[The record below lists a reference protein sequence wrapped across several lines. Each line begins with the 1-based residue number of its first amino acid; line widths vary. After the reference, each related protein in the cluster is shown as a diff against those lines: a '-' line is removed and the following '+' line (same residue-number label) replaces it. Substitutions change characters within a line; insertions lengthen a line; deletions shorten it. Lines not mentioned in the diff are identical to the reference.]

1 MHKVLVLGNV
11 RPEGLDILR
20 SFAEL
25 TVLPEP
31 ARREDILACIGDMD
45 AMLHKIGKV
54 DREIVSQQTKL
65 RIIARHGVG
74 LDDLDLDAIAERG
87 ISVSITT
94 DANSNAVAEA
104 TLGLIFAALRHIP
117 RGEAMIK
124 RDRRWARETLM
135 GRELK
140 GSTVG
145 IIGFGRIGRLVAGC
159 VSALGCTV
167 IVHDADP
174 QTASRTDF
182 DLVSF
187 EDLLARADIISIHC
201 PLTSAT
207 RHLIDADAL
216 RLVKPDCIIVNTS
229 RGALIDTQ
237 ALASAAREGRIG
249 GAALDVFDPEP
260 PDFDDAVFT
269 CDNVITTP
277 HVAAMTVEAQL
288 AMATGAATEIRRVL
302 LERLPPTNDV
312 LAKRESI

>member
-25 TVLPEP
+25 TILPEP
-31 ARREDILACIGDMD
+31 ASKADILACIGEMD
-45 AMLHKIGKV
+45 AVLHKIGKV
-54 DREIVSQQTKL
+54 DREIVSRQKKL

-74 LDDLDLDAIAERG
+74 LDDLDLDAIAEQG
-87 ISVSITT
+87 IPVSITA

-124 RDRRWARETLM
+124 RDRRWARESLM

-145 IIGFGRIGRLVAGC
+145 IIGFGRIGRLVAGY

-182 DLVSF
+182 ETVSF
-187 EDLLARADIISIHC
+187 EDLLARADIISVHC
-201 PLTSAT
+201 PLTPST
-207 RHLIDADAL
+207 RHLIGADAL
-216 RLVKPDCIIVNTS
+216 RQVRPDCIIVNTS
-229 RGALIDTQ
+229 RGGLIDTQ
-237 ALASAAREGRIG
+237 ALAHAAREGRIG
-249 GAALDVFDPEP
+249 AAALDVFDPEP
-260 PDFDDAVFT
+260 PDFDDPIFT
-269 CDNVITTP
+269 CENVITTP
-277 HVAAMTVEAQL
+277 HVAAMTVEAQS

-302 LERLPPTNDV
+302 LQGLAPTNDV
-312 LAKRESI
+312 LERRKSA

>member
-87 ISVSITT
+87 IPVSITT

-145 IIGFGRIGRLVAGC
+145 IIGFGRIGRLVADC

-182 DLVSF
+182 ELVSF
-187 EDLLARADIISIHC
+187 EDLLARADIISVHC

-237 ALASAAREGRIG
+237 ALASAARDGRIG

-277 HVAAMTVEAQL
+277 HVAAMTVEAQS

-312 LAKRESI
+312 LAKRESV

>member
-11 RPEGLDILR
+11 RPEGLDVLR

-31 ARREDILACIGDMD
+31 ASKMDILACIGDMD

-54 DREIVSQQTKL
+54 DREIMKRQTKL

-74 LDDLDLDAIAERG
+74 LDDLDLDAIAEQN
-87 ISVSITT
+87 IPVSITA

-124 RDRRWARETLM
+124 RDRRWARESLM

-145 IIGFGRIGRLVAGC
+145 IIGFGRIGRLVADY
-159 VSALGCTV
+159 VAALGCTV

-174 QTASRTDF
+174 ETARRTEF
-182 DLVSF
+182 DVVSSD
-187 EDLLARADIISIHC
+187 ELLARADIISVHC

-207 RHLIDADAL
+207 RHLIGADAL

-229 RGALIDTQ
+229 RGGLIDTQ
-237 ALASAAREGRIG
+237 ELASAAREGRIG
-249 GAALDVFDPEP
+249 GAALDVFSPEP
-260 PDFDDAVFT
+260 PDFDDPIFT
-269 CDNVITTP
+269 CDNIITTP
-277 HVAAMTVEAQL
+277 HVAAMTVEAQS
-288 AMATGAATEIRRVL
+288 AMAMASATEIQRVL
-302 LERLPPTNDV
+302 LEGLPPTNDV
-312 LAKRESI
+312 LARRKSA